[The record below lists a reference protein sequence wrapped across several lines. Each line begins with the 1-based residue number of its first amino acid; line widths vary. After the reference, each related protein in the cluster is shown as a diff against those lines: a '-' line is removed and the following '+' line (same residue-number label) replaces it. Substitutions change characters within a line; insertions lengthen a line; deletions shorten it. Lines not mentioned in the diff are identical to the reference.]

1 MAKEEKLRAQ
11 EEAKK
16 KAEEEKLA
24 KEAEKARI
32 KAEKE
37 EQARLAKEEKLRIQ
51 EEERLAKEAEEAR
64 IKAEKEE
71 AERLAKEAELE
82 AKEAEEAKKKAEEER
97 LAKEAE
103 KESKV
108 VSIRGRILKGKNGV
122 PGVQVRVLTE
132 DEEKIY
138 LTNKNGFYKITNLVK
153 DENYTITVVSGK
165 TAFDISPKVR
175 VYKKISGNLT
185 NQNFYVVEDYN
196 KGAADN
202 KNTKNSTSK
211 NVENKNDSNYWNDS
225 YGIKNK
231 DGVIQKDIEW

>member
-1 MAKEEKLRAQ
+1 M
-11 EEAKK
+11 
-16 KAEEEKLA
+16 
-24 KEAEKARI
+24 
-32 KAEKE
+32 
-37 EQARLAKEEKLRIQ
+37 AKEEKLRIQ

-175 VYKKISGNLT
+175 V
-185 NQNFYVVEDYN
+185 F
-196 KGAADN
+196 
-202 KNTKNSTSK
+202 KNNCSSSSICLSTS
-211 NVENKNDSNYWNDS
+211 SFLS
-225 YGIKNK
+225 FRYGYAEFITSITLDTNLYIN
-231 DGVIQKDIEW
+231 GVSIPIFLPNLSLLLNNLLKT